1 MGHVTAEIIERYVRE
16 VSRIYGSHLRKIIL
30 YGSYARGDFRE
41 DSDIDIMILV
51 DLDDS
56 EIKAAGRRLSD
67 VTFDINFD
75 FDVLIMPIVQN
86 AAFLSIGSVRILSS
100 TKSTTRGSN
109 SMQRE
114 LNDLGGAKELALY
127 RLKIAKEDLAA
138 AEVVQ
143 MVEEYLN
150 TQTTPYNS

>member
-16 VSRIYGSHLRKIIL
+16 VSGIYGSHLKKIIL

-67 VTFDINFD
+67 VTFDINFES
-75 FDVLIMPIVQN
+75 P
-86 AAFLSIGSVRILSS
+86 SR
-100 TKSTTRGSN
+100 
-109 SMQRE
+109 
-114 LNDLGGAKELALY
+114 
-127 RLKIAKEDLAA
+127 
-138 AEVVQ
+138 
-143 MVEEYLN
+143 
-150 TQTTPYNS
+150 

>member
-1 MGHVTAEIIERYVRE
+1 MRGWTECLDFSHGCFHAIFMPSYSKNPIE
-16 VSRIYGSHLRKIIL
+16 GM
-30 YGSYARGDFRE
+30 FRPVH
-41 DSDIDIMILV
+41 I
-51 DLDDS
+51 
-56 EIKAAGRRLSD
+56 R
-67 VTFDINFD
+67 
-75 FDVLIMPIVQN
+75 
-86 AAFLSIGSVRILSS
+86 SS
-100 TKSTTRGSN
+100 SKSTTRESN

-150 TQTTPYNS
+150 TQTAPQSS

>member
-30 YGSYARGDFRE
+30 YGSYARGDFRK

-86 AAFLSIGSVRILSS
+86 AAFFEHWVGAYPFFNQINNEGI
-100 TKSTTRGSN
+100 
-109 SMQRE
+109 E
-114 LNDLGGAKELALY
+114 LY
-127 RLKIAKEDLAA
+127 AA
-138 AEVVQ
+138 
-143 MVEEYLN
+143 
-150 TQTTPYNS
+150 

>member
-16 VSRIYGSHLRKIIL
+16 VSGIYGSHLKRIIL

-51 DLDDS
+51 DLDDAA
-56 EIKAAGRRLSD
+56 IKAASRRLSD

-86 AAFLSIGSVRILSS
+86 EAFFEHWVGAYPFFNQVNNEGIELYAA
-100 TKSTTRGSN
+100 
-109 SMQRE
+109 
-114 LNDLGGAKELALY
+114 
-127 RLKIAKEDLAA
+127 
-138 AEVVQ
+138 
-143 MVEEYLN
+143 
-150 TQTTPYNS
+150 

>member
-30 YGSYARGDFRE
+30 YGSYARGDFRKG
-41 DSDIDIMILV
+41 SDIDIMILV

-86 AAFLSIGSVRILSS
+86 AAFFERWVGAYPFFNQINNEGI
-100 TKSTTRGSN
+100 
-109 SMQRE
+109 E
-114 LNDLGGAKELALY
+114 LY
-127 RLKIAKEDLAA
+127 AA
-138 AEVVQ
+138 
-143 MVEEYLN
+143 
-150 TQTTPYNS
+150 

>member
-16 VSRIYGSHLRKIIL
+16 VSGIYGSHLKKIIL

-86 AAFLSIGSVRILSS
+86 AAFFERWVGAYPFFNQINNEGI
-100 TKSTTRGSN
+100 
-109 SMQRE
+109 E
-114 LNDLGGAKELALY
+114 LY
-127 RLKIAKEDLAA
+127 AA
-138 AEVVQ
+138 
-143 MVEEYLN
+143 
-150 TQTTPYNS
+150 